1 MTRIMVVDDE
11 KDMAL
16 LFQHEFR
23 QEIKRQEIGFHFA
36 LSGEEALSYMET
48 SEATDLV
55 LILSD
60 VNMPGINGLEL
71 LKILKDRWINLP
83 VIIITACDKDYN
95 YEKAREYQADGFL
108 TKPIDFSELRD
119 IISSYMT

>member
-1 MTRIMVVDDE
+1 MVVDDE